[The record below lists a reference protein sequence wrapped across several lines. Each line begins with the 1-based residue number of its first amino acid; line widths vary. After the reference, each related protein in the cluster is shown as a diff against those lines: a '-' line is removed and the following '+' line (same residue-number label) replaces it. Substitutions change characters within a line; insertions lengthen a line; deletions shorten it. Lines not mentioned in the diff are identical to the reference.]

1 MKRAVLYLCARPTG
15 LAGRTLEEE
24 KERGIRYCAMQGYK
38 VLVILKFIG
47 EDTFMENSAWGRLQE
62 LVRNGFV
69 DVVIL
74 IETDTLFEFL
84 THASRI
90 LAEIY
95 RYGVMIDC
103 VGCGVLRG
111 DVFSEYLGKNE
122 REKKDFQRKLE
133 GLMLEWKK

>member
-1 MKRAVLYLCARPTG
+1 MKRAVLYLCVRPSE

-38 VLVILKFIG
+38 VLVIIKSIG
-47 EDTFMENSAWGRLQE
+47 EDTVIENSAWERLQE
-62 LVRNGFV
+62 LVKKGFV
-69 DVVIL
+69 DVVVL

-90 LAEIY
+90 LAGIY
-95 RYGVMIDC
+95 RYGVAIDC
-103 VGCGVLRG
+103 VGCGLLSEE
-111 DVFSEYLGKNE
+111 VFSEYSGKNK
-122 REKKDFQRKLE
+122 REKEDFQRKLE